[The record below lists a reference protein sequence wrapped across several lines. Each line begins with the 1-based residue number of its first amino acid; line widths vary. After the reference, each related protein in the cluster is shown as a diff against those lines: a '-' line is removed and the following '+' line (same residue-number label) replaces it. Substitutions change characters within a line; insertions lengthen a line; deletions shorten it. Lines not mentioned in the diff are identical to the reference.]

1 MVELQLLQTKDD
13 GSKIYKPFQTTI
25 KVVTEKNGS
34 YGLVF
39 NDRPNDGAE
48 TEWWNANSYI
58 VKGSPDIKKVSE
70 GDQVLVQLANAP
82 KINKEGVATG
92 GMWNNI
98 TALTIVTDES
108 VAETLETSG
117 DPVVADEVIKTPH
130 ATPTS
135 TAKIDSFP
143 KSLDY
148 NVDRDNKIIMQVV
161 LKAQIDLVNAL
172 LSANSDVSGVLA
184 SYDQVLESNITK
196 AQDMIYE
203 IWNKRTNISDWEILE
218 NSEN

>member
-1 MVELQLLQTKDD
+1 MIELQLLQTKDD

-25 KVVTEKNGS
+25 KVVTQKNGS
-34 YGLVF
+34 YGFVF
-39 NDRPNDGAE
+39 NDRPNEGSE
-48 TEWWNANSYI
+48 TEWWNANTYI
-58 VKGSPDIKKVSE
+58 AKSSPDIKTASE

-98 TALTIVTDES
+98 TAFSIVTDE
-108 VAETLETSG
+108 VEAETLETSG
-117 DPVVADEVIKTPH
+117 DPVVAEDVIKTPH

-143 KSLDY
+143 KSLEY

-161 LKAQIDLVNAL
+161 LKAQIDLVNSL
-172 LSANSDVSGVLA
+172 LSANSDVSGILA

-196 AQDMIYE
+196 AQDMIDE
-203 IWNKRTNISDWEILE
+203 IWNKRTKISDWENLE
-218 NSEN
+218 NSEK